1 MFKKNYFNLQTKKI
15 EKLLCFLTQLNFFK
29 LEIKVAV

>member
-1 MFKKNYFNLQTKKI
+1 MLKKNYFNVQTKKI
-15 EKLLCFLTQLNFFK
+15 KKLLCFLRQSNFFK